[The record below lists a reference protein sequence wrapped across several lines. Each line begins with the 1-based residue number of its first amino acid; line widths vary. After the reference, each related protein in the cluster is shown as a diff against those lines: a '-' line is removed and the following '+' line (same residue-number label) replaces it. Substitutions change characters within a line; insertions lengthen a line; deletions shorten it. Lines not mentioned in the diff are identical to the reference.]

1 MRCKARNLFLQM
13 KVLWLKYNMMNVI
26 FTTIFRKSLKFY
38 LALQVYS
45 KEDELKKKL
54 KQIQDAFQLHFIL
67 FVIWCF
73 NLIKPLPKSFY

>member
-1 MRCKARNLFLQM
+1 M

-54 KQIQDAFQLHFIL
+54 KQIQDAFQLHFIA
-67 FVIWCF
+67 FY
-73 NLIKPLPKSFY
+73 NLVFQLDKTLAKKFLLN